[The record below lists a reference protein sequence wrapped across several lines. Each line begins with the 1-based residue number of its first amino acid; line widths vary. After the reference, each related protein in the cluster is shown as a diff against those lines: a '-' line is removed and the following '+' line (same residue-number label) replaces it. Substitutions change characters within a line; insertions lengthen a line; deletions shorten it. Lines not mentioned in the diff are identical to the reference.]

1 MGDRLYA
8 RSGVHSLV
16 KKKKLSGKQCG
27 VGGVGNTCLEHMS
40 SVPWGRLCK
49 LVILELS
56 FILPSEGGVGCG
68 EILETGFVIWL
79 CFGPTGAELSFILPS
94 EATGKFEEL
103 FTELEKNRSRLGIA
117 SYGASVTTMEEVFL
131 KVGEEMDNTLAEKLQ
146 KVETTGLFTCLFVLS
161 KQEPCDRSFCL
172 R

>member
-1 MGDRLYA
+1 MG
-8 RSGVHSLV
+8 S
-16 KKKKLSGKQCG
+16 
-27 VGGVGNTCLEHMS
+27 TCLQY
-40 SVPWGRLCK
+40 PGAD
-49 LVILELS
+49 
-56 FILPSEGGVGCG
+56 
-68 EILETGFVIWL
+68 FVIWL

-103 FTELEKNRSRLGIA
+103 FTELEKNRSQLGIA

-161 KQEPCDRSFCL
+161 KQEPCDRSFWL